1 MVESVPISNGH
12 DILIRGGLVVSGK
25 RTQKLDVAIKGEKI
39 VAIETHP
46 SELRASR
53 EIDGSGYFVLPGIID
68 AHNHPINLDKM
79 DTFTL
84 SSAFG
89 GVTTVIPFMQNM
101 RSRGIE
107 GTTSETIESFIEESS
122 DISYL
127 DFGVHAILFGDDD
140 VTTEVP
146 KLIDMGVISFKMY
159 MTYPK
164 RGMMMPDE
172 RMLEAMSI
180 ASSMG
185 GLAMVHAENGYCID
199 YLTEAF
205 IEAGKTGREYYAKS
219 QPRILEVEA
228 ANRAATYATVTDC
241 PLYVVHLSAREV
253 LAVIDRYKEEGLSI
267 FGETCPQYLDL
278 TNQMVLDHGALAKI
292 GPPLRSSE
300 DNEAMWG
307 GIKSG
312 VVDTVASDFCGF
324 NKSQKYSGGR
334 STGTIRE
341 LDDIDD
347 HSSIFD
353 ASFGGNWTE
362 QMLPVVY
369 EEGVNKGRITV
380 NKLVEVMCENPAKIF
395 GIYPRKGT
403 ISVGSDA
410 DIVLFDPTIQHTLSA
425 DLQHSEADFTMFEGK
440 EILGKPVFSMQRGNV
455 VIEDGKI
462 HTKQGSA
469 VYLAGDVNL
478 TASAPNGHKI
488 V

>member
-1 MVESVPISNGH
+1 MSESDPISSQH
-12 DILIRGGLVVSGK
+12 DTLIKGGLVVDGA
-25 RTQKLDVAIKGEKI
+25 RTQKLDVAIKAEKI
-39 VAIETHP
+39 SAVESHP
-46 SELRASR
+46 SELRAAK
-53 EIDGSGYFVLPGIID
+53 EIDASGYFVIPGIID

-101 RSRGIE
+101 RSRGIA
-107 GTTSETIESFIEESS
+107 GTTSETIERFIEESS

-172 RMLEAMSI
+172 KMLEAMSI
-180 ASSMG
+180 ASDMG
-185 GLAMVHAENGYCID
+185 GIAMVHAENGYCID

-205 IEAGKTGREYYAKS
+205 IESGNTGREYYAKS
-219 QPRILEVEA
+219 QPGILEVEA
-228 ANRAATYATVTDC
+228 ANRAATYASVTNC

-253 LAVIDRYKEEGLSI
+253 LSVIDQYKMKGLDI

-278 TNQMVLDHGALAKI
+278 TNQMVLEHGALAKI
-292 GPPLRSSE
+292 GPPLRTSE
-300 DNEAMWG
+300 DNEAMWSG
-307 GIKSG
+307 LKSG
-312 VVDTVASDFCGF
+312 VIDTVASDFCGF
-324 NKSQKYSGGR
+324 SKSQKYSGGR
-334 STGTIRE
+334 STGSIE
-341 LDDIDD
+341 ESEDIDLNA
-347 HSSIFD
+347 SIFD

-369 EEGVNKGRITV
+369 EEGVNRGRITV
-380 NKLVEVMCENPAKIF
+380 NKLVQVMCENPAKIF
-395 GIYPRKGT
+395 GIYPRKGV

-410 DIVLFDPTIQHTLSA
+410 DIVLFDPAAQHTLSA
-425 DLQHSEADFTMFEGK
+425 DAQHCNADFTMFEGK
-440 EILGKPVFSMQRGNV
+440 EILGKPIFSMQRGNV
-455 VIEDGKI
+455 VIENGKI
-462 HTKQGSA
+462 HSKQGSA
-469 VYLAGDVNL
+469 VYLTGDVNL

-488 V
+488 I